1 MYKAVVFV
9 LVLAALVAFVAFESH
24 VAAISKPHAAG
35 DAGPWLA
42 ARRPRRRPA
51 AAASPAR
58 EVRAAAL
65 RARAAAARADAA
77 ATRAAASGAR
87 RRRWRRAR
95 GARGVGRR
103 RGVRGR
109 RRAAGG
115 GRRVVRGARRRRGR
129 PAALVAGAAARGPAV
144 RRRARY
150 WAGGLPGD
158 AALVASGRVPPATAP
173 EAPRYLTFVPD
184 LGGWNNV
191 RLGLENAL
199 VIARSSGRILVL
211 PPPQTYY
218 LLDASER
225 LGLEDLLPALVGS
238 PDRAAVIAAAAFV
251 EDAVPRLR
259 REGRYARP
267 AARGGGAPGPPPA
280 NATAFVR
287 GCHPTRKA
295 PDSCFGFYDWL
306 EDAFGD
312 GARKGR
318 EIPDFRGSYL
328 GGFHSFGNGFAPNV
342 GRECLAFGDPPEAR
356 LAAACGP
363 RTAVD
368 GTPRARID
376 GDALFGGPD
385 AVLHVRS
392 SGAATHHAAAV
403 RANRAAALRG
413 EAVKP
418 IEQNALGRLLAPP
431 CAYVVHGDAATANFY
446 KRLVRDLVRPS
457 ERATCAALRVVRW
470 LRGVRKRGGTFSSVH
485 VRSTDFQYAEGRADW
500 AVVSRALAPRE
511 PVFVATDDD
520 TGAVAAPLE
529 RAGHAVFTLA
539 PLVRAALGGTRP
551 KRATHWPDKKVL
563 DALKAVKRAEV
574 GVVDALIAAEGRT
587 FTGAWFSTFTG
598 FIHRVRGYRGYA
610 DNSSF
615 FSAAGRWAAFQG
627 FEAPRTPL
635 YMREWPAAWRNI
647 DSDGDAAPY
656 PGERVFDEIDPAEGY
671 PTDAVPE
678 GLLAPKL
685 EACVLPQ
692 SMRYWRAPGS
702 GAADARLLRDP
713 EAVPRLA
720 GDRFLTFVPDLGG
733 WNNVRLSF
741 ENVLVLAR
749 STGRTLVLPP
759 PQTYYL
765 LTNCKRN
772 CVFGFD
778 DFLPAL
784 LDVDD
789 LDARVVDY
797 ADGCTPTH
805 LAPDS
810 CFPAYFWLEDAFG
823 LPDHIPDVG
832 QHSGVATHEHDKWRD
847 KKVGQGG
854 PQLEPARMGRLL
866 APWYAYVVHADPAVA
881 NFYKRLVRDVVRLD
895 EPRVTCAAAGVVAWL
910 RSAYGGA
917 FASAHARRNEFQFK
931 ETNAQLGAVGRDVH
945 GGSWFSTFTSFIH
958 RLRGYGGFRDADSY
972 FTAPDRWAAFQGFER
987 IRSPLYMREWPMA
1000 WRGIDGDEEAAPLPG
1015 ERVFEPGVAKDGYP
1029 TDHLPPA
1036 ALLAAT

>member
-9 LVLAALVAFVAFESH
+9 LAAAALVAFVAFESH
-24 VAAISKPHAAG
+24 VAAISNHAPPATP
-35 DAGPWLA
+35 ALA
-42 ARRPRRRPA
+42 RGA
-51 AAASPAR
+51 AA
-58 EVRAAAL
+58 
-65 RARAAAARADAA
+65 AAAAR
-77 ATRAAASGAR
+77 
-87 RRRWRRAR
+87 
-95 GARGVGRR
+95 
-103 RGVRGR
+103 
-109 RRAAGG
+109 GG
-115 GRRVVRGARRRRGR
+115 G
-129 PAALVAGAAARGPAV
+129 VAGAR
-144 RRRARY
+144 
-150 WAGGLPGD
+150 
-158 AALVASGRVPPATAP
+158 
-173 EAPRYLTFVPD
+173 APRYLTFVPD

-251 EDAVPRLR
+251 E
-259 REGRYARP
+259 
-267 AARGGGAPGPPPA
+267 GG
-280 NATAFVR
+280 
-287 GCHPTRKA
+287 
-295 PDSCFGFYDWL
+295 
-306 EDAFGD
+306 FGD
-312 GARKGR
+312 G
-318 EIPDFRGSYL
+318 
-328 GGFHSFGNGFAPNV
+328 FANV
-342 GRECLAFGDPPEAR
+342 GRECLAFGSPPEAR

-385 AVLHVRS
+385 AVLRVGRR
-392 SGAATHHAAAV
+392 ATHHAAAV

-431 CAYVVHGDAATANFY
+431 CAYVVHGDAATANFC

-789 LDARVVDY
+789 LVITAAAFFKDALPALHAAGRLRRPARRDDGGSPVAWPPEDARVVDY

-805 LAPDS
+805 LAPGS

-832 QHSGVATHEHDKWRD
+832 QQCVVFGEARARRLRGDGFVDERLDDFCAVRTSIAPGVERSRVDGDALWGDAESAVLHVRSSGVATHEHDKWRD

-931 ETNAQLGAVGRDVH
+931 ETNAQLGAVGLRDVLLRVARP
-945 GGSWFSTFTSFIH
+945 GQALFLATDEKNASFFDPVRAAGRPVVLLSELLAYGSSRQDGGRRPDGAPWPPRDLAERLLELNGNELGFVDVLVASQGATFTGSWFSTFTSFIH

-1015 ERVFEPGVAKDGYP
+1015 ERVFEPGVAKDGDP